1 MFGREPT
8 LILAFVRA
16 VLVAAMTFGLN
27 LSEEQFVALYAV
39 IEAVVALW
47 NRSQVTPVEGID

>member
-47 NRSQVTPVEGID
+47 NRSQVTPVEGIG